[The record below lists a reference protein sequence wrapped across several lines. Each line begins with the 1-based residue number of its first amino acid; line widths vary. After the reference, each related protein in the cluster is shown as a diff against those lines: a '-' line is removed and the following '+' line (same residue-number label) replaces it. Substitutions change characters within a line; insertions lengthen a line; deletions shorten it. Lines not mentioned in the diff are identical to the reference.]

1 MSLPNRQARKSE
13 LSVLRVLYED
23 NHLLGVFKPAGVLVQ
38 GDRTRDVTLLEMA
51 KAYIKEKYGKPGNV
65 YLGLVHR
72 LDRPVSGVMLYARTS
87 KAASRLTAEFA
98 GRRVEKVYFAI
109 VVGAPSENEGELVS
123 YIERVRLR
131 ARIAT
136 LEADGAKEAAL
147 SYRVL
152 ARRSGL
158 ALMEIHPRT
167 GRHHQVRLQ
176 LAEMGHPIVGDIK
189 YGAPGVLEGRT
200 IGLHAGVLVV
210 KHPTKDEYV
219 RLAAPPPSVHPWTV
233 FASAIEGRFKSAGGI

>member
-1 MSLPNRQARKSE
+1 MTRQAPQPSQPERPA
-13 LSVLRVLYED
+13 LRVLYED
-23 NHLLGVFKPAGVLVQ
+23 NHLLGVFKPGGILVQ
-38 GDRTRDVTLLEMA
+38 GDRTRDVTLLDMA

-72 LDRPVSGVMLYARTS
+72 LDRPVSGVVLYARTS

-98 GRRVEKVYFAI
+98 GRRVEKVYFA
-109 VVGAPSENEGELVS
+109 VVLGAPSEDGGDLVS

-131 ARIAT
+131 ARIAP
-136 LEADGAKEAAL
+136 LEADGAKEAVL

-152 ARRSGL
+152 ARRAGF
-158 ALMEIHPRT
+158 ALLEIRPRT

-176 LAEMGHPIVGDIK
+176 LAEMGHPVVGDIK
-189 YGAPGVLEGRT
+189 YGAPGVLEDRT
-200 IGLHAGVLVV
+200 IALHAGVLVV

-233 FASAIEGRFKSAGGI
+233 FASAIESRLV